1 MKQLWNRIHETTIV
15 ETEIIFLDEI
25 KNNDL
30 MSEKYKK
37 TCKYLNYFKHL
48 LILAS
53 VVTGFVSSSAFAS
66 LVYVPVAIMSS
77 AVGMKTWKSLQE
89 LKSINQL

>member
-1 MKQLWNRIHETTIV
+1 MKQLWNRIDETTIV

-30 MSEKYKK
+30 VSEKYKK
-37 TCKYLNYFKHL
+37 TCKYLNYFQQL

-77 AVGMKTWKSLQE
+77 AVGMKTGKSLQE

>member
-1 MKQLWNRIHETTIV
+1 
-15 ETEIIFLDEI
+15 
-25 KNNDL
+25 

-66 LVYVPVAIMSS
+66 LVYVPVAIMGS

>member
-1 MKQLWNRIHETTIV
+1 
-15 ETEIIFLDEI
+15 
-25 KNNDL
+25 

-66 LVYVPVAIMSS
+66 LVYVPVTIMSS

>member
-66 LVYVPVAIMSS
+66 LVYVPVTIMSS

>member
-1 MKQLWNRIHETTIV
+1 
-15 ETEIIFLDEI
+15 
-25 KNNDL
+25 

-37 TCKYLNYFKHL
+37 ICKYLNYFKHL

-66 LVYVPVAIMSS
+66 LVYVPVTIMSS